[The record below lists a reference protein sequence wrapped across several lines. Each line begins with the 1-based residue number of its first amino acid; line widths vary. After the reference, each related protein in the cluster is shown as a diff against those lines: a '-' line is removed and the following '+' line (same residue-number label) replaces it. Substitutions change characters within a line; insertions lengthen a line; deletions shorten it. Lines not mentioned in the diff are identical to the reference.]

1 MRCIVCESLSWNI
14 ICKDCKQNLLV
25 PNITK
30 RVLNNG
36 LEVYSF
42 YKYDELKHLFKTK
55 YEIYGDKA
63 IKIMAQMSF
72 KNFAQNYNDNIQLK
86 AIPIDDRIKSNF
98 SHTAILAKALQS
110 KNIKVQYN
118 TLHAQNDIQYAGKD
132 LIYRKKH
139 KRDFL
144 YRGKKDLNV
153 ILVDDVITTGTTILE
168 AQSVLKKHNC
178 HVPFA
183 LTLCDAKG

>member
-1 MRCIVCESLSWNI
+1 MRCIVCENLSWNI
-14 ICKDCKQNLLV
+14 ICRDCKNNLLV

-30 RVLNNG
+30 RVLSNG

-42 YKYDELKHLFKTK
+42 YKYDELKYLFKSK
-55 YEIYGDKA
+55 YEIYGHKV
-63 IKIMAQMSF
+63 IKIMAEMSF
-72 KNFAQNYNDNIQLK
+72 KNFAQNFNNELKLK
-86 AIPIDDRIKSNF
+86 AIPIDDRVKSNF

-110 KNIKVQYN
+110 KAIKPQYN

-144 YRGKKDLNV
+144 YRSKKALDV
-153 ILVDDVITTGTTILE
+153 ILVDDIITTGTTILE
-168 AQSVLKKHNC
+168 AQSVLKMHGC
-178 HVPFA
+178 TIPFV